1 MKQVALLVMGS
12 LLFAACAG
20 GPMTTREKS
29 TVGGAVLGAGTG
41 AAIGAIAGGGRG
53 AATGAAIG
61 AILGTVGGAVAGDIA
76 QGIEGER
83 AAQAA
88 PPPPPQPQPQ
98 AMPQTQAAV
107 QVPGTFSGDPT
118 RGELVNATKWRV
130 QIYIDADPG
139 HLPPAPTLAL
149 NPQERQAANLDIGQH
164 RIIAQAFVDTQFG
177 PRLVGRY
184 DKTIQID
191 PKSPGWSI
199 RFSESDFR

>member
-1 MKQVALLVMGS
+1 MKRVVLLAIGS
-12 LLFAACAG
+12 LLFTACAG

-29 TVGGAVLGAGTG
+29 TVGGALLGAGTG

-61 AILGTVGGAVAGDIA
+61 AIVGTVGGAVTGDIA
-76 QGIEGER
+76 QGIEGEQA

-88 PPPPPQPQPQ
+88 PPPPQPQ
-98 AMPQTQAAV
+98 AVPQTQAAV

-118 RGELVNATKWRV
+118 RGELMNATKWRV
-130 QIYIDADPG
+130 QVYIDADPG
-139 HLPPAPTLAL
+139 RLPPVPTLAL

>member
-1 MKQVALLVMGS
+1 MKRVVLLAIGS

-83 AAQAA
+83 APQAA
-88 PPPPPQPQPQ
+88 PPPVQPQVAP
-98 AMPQTQAAV
+98 APQTQAAV
-107 QVPGTFSGDPT
+107 QVPGAFTGDPT

-191 PKSPGWSI
+191 PKSGGWSI